1 MTGTQAAGGF
11 AKEPKAERK
20 GTHIIASYTLL
31 VENNALTSYEDHA
44 CGPEIAVNALKKEP
58 TTAAARCCNRT
69 LVLSD
74 TAKKKNTILLFYIF
88 KTALGGSV
96 GGQVP

>member
-31 VENNALTSYEDHA
+31 VENDALTSYEDIFDST
-44 CGPEIAVNALKKEP
+44 P
-58 TTAAARCCNRT
+58 AAPK
-69 LVLSD
+69 L
-74 TAKKKNTILLFYIF
+74 
-88 KTALGGSV
+88 
-96 GGQVP
+96 P